1 MHRSRQRLYSII
13 SSAMESISNYFL
25 RGASAQNE
33 SAGLAGCKGS
43 AAPSVSVMIFHFT
56 LGKGTCVDILP
67 ISQNNP
73 RTAPKYVSIN
83 SISLKS

>member
-1 MHRSRQRLYSII
+1 MHRSKQRLYSII

-33 SAGLAGCKGS
+33 SAGLAGGKGS
-43 AAPSVSVMIFHFT
+43 AAPSVIFHFT